1 MHGPGLFISAVV
13 LHQNS
18 NLTRSLES
26 DIGFFTY
33 RKYVPFLENLFI
45 SLTLLLNIS
54 TWERFKQFPSSNK
67 KDYQLGPIAG
77 PYSYSNMTPD
87 FTLLQY
93 IGMRPD

>member
-1 MHGPGLFISAVV
+1 MLPK
-13 LHQNS
+13 
-18 NLTRSLES
+18 LTQSLES

-33 RKYVPFLENLFI
+33 RKYAPFLENLFT
-45 SLTLLLNIS
+45 SLTLLLNIFRHGS
-54 TWERFKQFPSSNK
+54 VSSNSHKAIK